1 MTIKLTPSGQVSRA
15 CAKPP
20 RKLCERIAGEVATS
34 FGLTFDNLINSR
46 SLIAG
51 EARTV
56 AWARIIEETQCSRAA
71 LADAWGVNRKAVV
84 EAMAAH
90 DRDQAKG
97 MAA

>member
-1 MTIKLTPSGQVSRA
+1 MTIKLTSSGQVSRA

-46 SLIAG
+46 SMTAI
-51 EARTV
+51 EARTL
-56 AWARIIEETQCSRAA
+56 AWARIIEETRCSRAA

-84 EAMAAH
+84 EAMAAY
-90 DRDQAKG
+90 DRDRVRG